1 MTPRQRYLETLLF
14 GKPDRIP
21 LDPGA
26 GRKSTRERW
35 HREGLPGEFGAPD
48 AINEHAYRLSGG
60 KLPWPKAGEDF
71 PLAHGMIPQFEEKVL
86 ERKGDTQIVQDWK
99 GNICEIGLEFDPSYL
114 RTAIDL
120 VTRRWIKCPVE
131 NRDDWEAMKL
141 RYNPDD
147 PGRLPPE
154 TAAFGARLANR
165 TCPLLMWFS
174 GPFWQLREWLG
185 FELLCETF
193 INDPDW
199 IREMVLFWQEYIARL
214 LENAFKYVTP
224 DHVHFSEDMAYKAHP
239 MISPAM
245 TREFLLPCYKRWG
258 ELLRQHNVPVYGID
272 SDGDVATLISVWID
286 AGVKVIDPMEVAAG
300 IDLPALRA
308 VYGKRMAF
316 RCGVDKRCIAAGGQ
330 KIVDEVDRL
339 KGVIKTGG
347 FIPAC
352 DHGVPSDVSWQ
363 NYVRFVGL
371 VARATGWL

>member
-1 MTPRQRYLETLLF
+1 MNARERYIETLLF
-14 GKPDRIP
+14 GAPDLIP
-21 LDPGA
+21 LQPGY
-26 GRKSTRERW
+26 GRKSTLDRW
-35 HREGLPGEFGAPD
+35 HAEGLPEDVAD
-48 AINEHAYRLSGG
+48 INEHAYRLSGG
-60 KLPWPKAGEDF
+60 TLEWPEASEWYSVDER
-71 PLAHGMIPQFEEKVL
+71 MRPQFEEKVIERL
-86 ERKGDTQIVQDWK
+86 EASQIVQDWK

-141 RYNPDD
+141 RYNPDE

-154 TAAFGARLANR
+154 PAAFGARLANR

-185 FELLCETF
+185 FEFLCETF
-193 INDPDW
+193 INDPEW

-214 LENAFKYVTP
+214 LENAFKYATP

-245 TREFLLPCYKRWG
+245 TREFLLPCYERWG
-258 ELLRQHNVPVYGID
+258 ELLRRHNVPVYGID
-272 SDGDVATLISVWID
+272 SDGDVATLIPIWID

-339 KGVIKTGG
+339 KSVIKTGG

-363 NYVRFVGL
+363 NYVRYVGL
-371 VARATGWL
+371 LARATGWL